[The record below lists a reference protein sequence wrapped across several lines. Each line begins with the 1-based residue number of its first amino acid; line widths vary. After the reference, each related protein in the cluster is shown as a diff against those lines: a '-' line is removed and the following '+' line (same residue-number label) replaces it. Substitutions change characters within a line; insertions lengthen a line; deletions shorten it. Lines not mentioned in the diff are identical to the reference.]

1 MKTKYYLYGFFLLSL
16 SALLYAASL
25 PNFYFEKGIPGI
37 GFFCLAPFFLVLF
50 FAPTMRHAYY
60 SVAIWLS
67 LHVLFTFYWLK
78 NFREYAAFTLLS
90 VLILFFLLYS
100 PILTMMKS
108 IMNTKN
114 NAYRPFLLSF
124 AWLAFEFIRSRGYIG
139 FPWGLLS
146 QTVHQS
152 LSFIQIAQIGGEW
165 LVNLF
170 VVYGNVVLFEAL
182 LHYLQKNPA
191 ALKLCASNSLNT
203 AAPKVRVLQK
213 TRQQSTQALSF
224 HLIFLFVI
232 YAGSV
237 SFGLY
242 ELQNETKLPA
252 QHTVRTLVI
261 QQNFDS
267 WQQTSAELTL
277 EKLTSL
283 TNDFL
288 ENPEVKTTDLDMILW
303 SETSLLFPY
312 QPQEIGQSY
321 TFYEKNPKDESF
333 FSFLRRI
340 QTPLLTGVPFLDRQK
355 NNSYYNAAS
364 LINADGDI
372 LGSYGK
378 NQLVP
383 MAEYSPLQSIK
394 FFSDLS
400 KSLNIY
406 SPWTP
411 GGSIHPIELPI
422 NRDGQVEK
430 IKLGLIICFEDAFS
444 FISREHARKGARL
457 LVNLSNVSWASTPV
471 SQEQQ
476 LITSKFRAIETGL
489 PLIRSTNSGVSSLV
503 NPWGRVVQRAPVF
516 QEAMLIS
523 SIPLQ
528 RNNTFFL
535 VIGDSVALLCLA
547 AFLLT
552 SILLFYEQRRA
563 SKQS

>member
-37 GFFCLAPFFLVLF
+37 GFFCLVPFFLVLF
-50 FAPTMRHAYY
+50 FVPTIRHAYY
-60 SVAIWLS
+60 SITIWSS
-67 LHVLFTFYWLK
+67 LYILFTFYWLK
-78 NFREYAAFTLLS
+78 NFREYAAFTFFS
-90 VLILFFLLYS
+90 VLILFSLLYT
-100 PILTMMKS
+100 PILAVMKS
-108 IMNTKN
+108 IMNTKK

-124 AWLAFEFIRSRGYIG
+124 AWLAFEYIRSRGYLG

-182 LHYLQKNPA
+182 LYYLQKNPA

-203 AAPKVRVLQK
+203 ATPTIRVLDK
-213 TRQQSTQALSF
+213 TRQQSAQALSF
-224 HLIFLFVI
+224 HLVFLFVI

-237 SFGLY
+237 SFGFY
-242 ELQNETKLPA
+242 SLQNESKLPA
-252 QHTVRTLVI
+252 QHTVHTLTI

-267 WQQTSAELTL
+267 WQQTSPERTL

-283 TNDFL
+283 TNKFL
-288 ENPEVKTTDLDMILW
+288 ETPEVKAADLDMILW

-312 QPQEIGQSY
+312 QPKEIGQSY
-321 TFYEKNPKDESF
+321 VFYNTNPKDESF
-333 FSFLRRI
+333 FSFLNRI
-340 QTPLLTGVPFLDRQK
+340 QTPLLTGVPFLNRQET
-355 NNSYYNAAS
+355 NVYYNAAS
-364 LINADGDI
+364 LIDADGNI
-372 LGSYGK
+372 LGSYSK

-383 MAEYSPLQSIK
+383 MAEYSPLQSIA
-394 FFSDLS
+394 FFSDLL

-422 NRDGQVEK
+422 QRDGQVEK

-444 FISREHARKGARL
+444 FISREHAQKGAHL

-476 LITSKFRAIETGL
+476 LVTSKFRAIETGL
-489 PLIRSTNSGVSSLV
+489 PLIRSTNSGISSLV
-503 NPWGRVVQRAPVF
+503 DPWGRVVQSAPIF
-516 QEAMLIS
+516 QEAMLLS

-528 RNNTFFL
+528 KNNTLFL
-535 VIGDSVALLCLA
+535 VIGDSIALFCLV

-552 SILLFYEQRRA
+552 ALLLYYEQRRA
-563 SKQS
+563 SKP